1 MNFPPA
7 TWRLILN
14 PQPKPGALNMATDEA
29 LLRAVA
35 AGRAPPTL
43 RLYGW
48 SPPALTL
55 GRGQPIADADIAA
68 LIADDVA
75 LLRRAT
81 GGTAVY
87 HDETELTYT
96 VVAQSNEP
104 RFAGGVVESYQGIS
118 AALIAALEYI
128 GLRHAQSES
137 HAENRSTHGDRD
149 PVCFVVPSDYEVTV
163 GQRKLVGSAQMR
175 IRGGILQHGSLYL
188 RGDVTRIC
196 DYLSAHPDPEH
207 VSAHALSL
215 YDALQREV
223 SWDDMAQTIIQ
234 GFTDVL
240 NVNFMPTPL
249 LPAERKDVE
258 YLLSEKYANEDW
270 TRRL

>member
-1 MNFPPA
+1 
-7 TWRLILN
+7 
-14 PQPKPGALNMATDEA
+14 MATDEA

-35 AGRAPPTL
+35 AGHAPPTL
-43 RLYGW
+43 RIYGW

-55 GRGQPIADADIAA
+55 GRGQSIADADIAA
-68 LIADDVA
+68 LIADDVT

-96 VVAQSNEP
+96 VATQSAEP
-104 RFAGGVVESYQGIS
+104 RFAGGVAESYQGIS
-118 AALIAALEYI
+118 AALITALEHI
-128 GLRHAQSES
+128 GLQHAQGES
-137 HAENRSTHGDRD
+137 HAENRSPRTERD
-149 PVCFVVPSDYEVTV
+149 PVCFVVPSDYEITI

-188 RGDVTRIC
+188 RGDVARIC
-196 DYLSAHPDPEH
+196 DYLSAHPTPEH
-207 VSAHALSL
+207 VRAHALSL
-215 YDALQREV
+215 YEALQHDV
-223 SWDDMAQTIIQ
+223 SWDSMAQAIVT
-234 GFTDVL
+234 GFTVAL
-240 NVNFMPTPL
+240 NIDLVRASL

-258 YLLSEKYANEDW
+258 YLLSEKYANEEW